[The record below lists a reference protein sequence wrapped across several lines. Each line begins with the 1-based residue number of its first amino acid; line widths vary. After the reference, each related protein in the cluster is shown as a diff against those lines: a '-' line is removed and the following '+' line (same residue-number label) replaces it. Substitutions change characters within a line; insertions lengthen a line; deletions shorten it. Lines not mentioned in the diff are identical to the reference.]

1 MLNVWCQFCKRHG
14 NGHIIKR
21 LFVYF
26 LINEQLFAPK
36 YISQRLKRGQKEC
49 EKVSSK
55 TTEKRRTGTRRFGA
69 LRLSAAQLSD
79 AHSLIPLPPL
89 TTSLLRHT
97 HTVHVPPAPRHP
109 PQQPSRAGRRLRNA
123 PQRCLGPQVLYSPN
137 YICLELV
144 LLSSVFWVML

>member
-14 NGHIIKR
+14 NGHNHKAS
-21 LFVYF
+21 LFVLSDKRAAIF
-26 LINEQLFAPK
+26 GPK

-79 AHSLIPLPPL
+79 AHSLIPSPPL

-97 HTVHVPPAPRHP
+97 HSPRSSSTSPPSPTTFSSWSSPSKCPSKVPWPASPLFS
-109 PQQPSRAGRRLRNA
+109 Q
-123 PQRCLGPQVLYSPN
+123 LYLP
-137 YICLELV
+137 
-144 LLSSVFWVML
+144 

>member
-1 MLNVWCQFCKRHG
+1 MYGASFVNAMVTD
-14 NGHIIKR
+14 IIIRR

-79 AHSLIPLPPL
+79 AHSLIPSPPPPNNLPASP
-89 TTSLLRHT
+89 HT
-97 HTVHVPPAPRHP
+97 QSTFLQHLAT
-109 PQQPSRAGRRLRNA
+109 L
-123 PQRCLGPQVLYSPN
+123 PN
-137 YICLELV
+137 NLLELV
-144 LLSSVFWVML
+144 VAFEMPLEGALARKSFILPTIFALS

>member
-1 MLNVWCQFCKRHG
+1 MYGASFVNAMVTD
-14 NGHIIKR
+14 IIIRR

-26 LINEQLFAPK
+26 LTNEQLFAPK

-79 AHSLIPLPPL
+79 AHSLIPPPPPL

-97 HTVHVPPAPRHP
+97 HSPRSSSTSPPSPTTFSSWSSPSKCPSKVPWPASPLFS
-109 PQQPSRAGRRLRNA
+109 Q
-123 PQRCLGPQVLYSPN
+123 LYLP
-137 YICLELV
+137 
-144 LLSSVFWVML
+144 